1 MQQDPASQQALNS
14 AADSVESAAT
24 AIELAALG
32 VVASAL
38 GSITASTTYAKMRA
52 QEARDLKA
60 IEQALKRGNKLL
72 KAQSGKLLD
81 NMADATDDWAA
92 KYYTAASKKQIKAAQ
107 NANIKPTLD
116 AGKKATQESI
126 DSLCRTSV
134 IQIVSPD
141 GKLLPIAKAYRAHV
155 DNAILAM
162 SQGEQTYQTAIAK
175 AVNDLASYGLRV
187 RYESGAT
194 RELYAAVRTNVM
206 DGYRTTMAGIR
217 STQGREFGADGV
229 EVTAHGLCA
238 PDHQPYQGRQYSK
251 RDFDRL
257 NASLERPLVTGA
269 NCHHS
274 TFPVILGVSSE
285 KYTDDQLQEIINR
298 SNAEVTFNGLSGQP
312 ITMTRYDATQYQ
324 RKVEGAIRQNNM
336 AASLADSASAS
347 TDAKRK
353 ARELTAYYKVMSK
366 DAGLTTRIERT
377 QAYTLK

>member
-1 MQQDPASQQALNS
+1 MTDDPASQQALNG

-32 VVASAL
+32 VVAAAL
-38 GSITASTTYAKMRA
+38 GSITVDSTYTSMRA
-52 QEARDLKA
+52 REARDIKA
-60 IEQALKRGNKLL
+60 MEAALKRGRKLL
-72 KAQSGKLLD
+72 TAQSDKLIYA
-81 NMADATDDWAA
+81 MAEATDEWAA
-92 KYYTAASKKQIKAAQ
+92 KYYTAASKAQVKAAQ
-107 NANIKPTLD
+107 NVNMKPAISSGTKANAD
-116 AGKKATQESI
+116 AIER
-126 DSLCRTSV
+126 LCRTSM
-134 IQIVSPD
+134 IEIVSPD
-141 GKLLPIAKAYRAHV
+141 GKLLPMEKAYRAHV
-155 DNAILAM
+155 DNAIRAIK
-162 SQGEQTYQTAIAK
+162 SGENVYQDAIAK

-206 DGYRTTMAGIR
+206 DGYRTTMDGIR
-217 STQGREFGADGV
+217 SAQGREFGADGV

-251 RDFDRL
+251 RDFDKI
-257 NASLERPLVTGA
+257 NATLERPLVTGA

-274 TFPVILGVSSE
+274 TFPVLLGVSSD
-285 KYTDDQLQEIINR
+285 KYTDDQLQDIIDR
-298 SNAEVTFNGLSGQP
+298 SNEEITFTGVGGQP

-353 ARELTAYYKVMSK
+353 ARELTAYYKAMSK
-366 DAGLTTRIERT
+366 DSGLTTRIERT

>member
-1 MQQDPASQQALNS
+1 MQQDPASQQALNG

-24 AIELAALG
+24 AVELAALG
-32 VVASAL
+32 VVAAAL
-38 GSITASTTYAKMRA
+38 GSITSSTTYAKIRS

-107 NANIKPTLD
+107 NVNIKPTLD
-116 AGKKATQESI
+116 AGKKANDKVI

-141 GKLLPIAKAYRAHV
+141 GGLLPIAKAYRAHV
-155 DNAILAM
+155 DNAIRAIK
-162 SQGEQTYQTAIAK
+162 SGDAVYQDAISK

-206 DGYRTTMAGIR
+206 DGYRVTMDGIR
-217 STQGREFGADGV
+217 ATQGREFGADGV

-238 PDHQPYQGRQYSK
+238 PDHQPYQGKQYSK

-274 TFPVILGVSSE
+274 TFPVILGVSSD
-285 KYTDDQLQEIINR
+285 KYTDDQLQDIIDR
-298 SNAEVTFNGLSGQP
+298 SNAEVTFNGLSGRQM
-312 ITMTRYDATQYQ
+312 TMSRYDATQYQ
-324 RKVEGAIRQNNM
+324 RKVEAAIRRDNITTT
-336 AASLADSASAS
+336 LANDAGAT
-347 TDAKRK
+347 TDAGRRAK
-353 ARELTAYYKVMSK
+353 ELTSYYKSMSK
-366 DAGLTTRIERT
+366 DIVLTTRIERT
-377 QAYTLK
+377 TVYTLS

>member
-1 MQQDPASQQALNS
+1 MQQDPASQQALNG

-24 AIELAALG
+24 AVELAALG
-32 VVASAL
+32 VVAAAL

-107 NANIKPTLD
+107 NANIRPTLD
-116 AGKKATQESI
+116 AGKKANDKVI

-134 IQIVSPD
+134 MQIVSPD
-141 GKLLPIAKAYRAHV
+141 GGLLPIAKAYRAHV

-206 DGYRTTMAGIR
+206 DGYRVTMDGIR
-217 STQGREFGADGV
+217 AAQGREFGADGV

-238 PDHQPYQGRQYSK
+238 PDHQPYQGKQYSK

-257 NASLERPLVTGA
+257 NASLDRPLVTGA
-269 NCHHS
+269 NCNHS
-274 TFPVILGVSSE
+274 TFPVILGVSSD
-285 KYTDDQLQEIINR
+285 KYTDDQLQDIIDR
-298 SNAEVTFNGLSGQP
+298 SNAEVTFNGLSGKQM
-312 ITMTRYDATQYQ
+312 TMSRYEATQYQ
-324 RKVEGAIRQNNM
+324 RKVEAAIRRDNM
-336 AASLADSASAS
+336 ASTLANDAGAT
-347 TDAKRK
+347 TDASRRAK
-353 ARELTAYYKVMSK
+353 ELTSYYKSMSK
-366 DAGLTTRIERT
+366 DIGLTTRIERT
-377 QAYTLK
+377 KAYTIS

>member
-1 MQQDPASQQALNS
+1 MQQDPASQHALNG

-24 AIELAALG
+24 AVELAALG
-32 VVASAL
+32 VVAAAL

-107 NANIKPTLD
+107 NANIRPTLD
-116 AGKKATQESI
+116 AGKKANDKVI

-134 IQIVSPD
+134 MQIVSPD

-206 DGYRTTMAGIR
+206 DGYRVTMDGIR
-217 STQGREFGADGV
+217 AAHGREFGADGV

-238 PDHQPYQGRQYSK
+238 PDHQPYQGKQYSK

-257 NASLERPLVTGA
+257 NASLDRPLVTGA
-269 NCHHS
+269 NCNHS
-274 TFPVILGVSSE
+274 TFPVILGVSSD
-285 KYTDDQLQEIINR
+285 KYTDDQLQDIIDR
-298 SNAEVTFNGLSGQP
+298 SNAEVTFNGLSGKQM
-312 ITMTRYDATQYQ
+312 TMSRYEATQYQ
-324 RKVEGAIRQNNM
+324 RKVEAAIRRDNM
-336 AASLADSASAS
+336 ASTLANDAGATADASRR
-347 TDAKRK
+347 AK
-353 ARELTAYYKVMSK
+353 ELTSYYKSMSK
-366 DAGLTTRIERT
+366 DIGLTTRIERT
-377 QAYTLK
+377 KAYTIS

>member
-1 MQQDPASQQALNS
+1 MTDDPASQQALNG

-24 AIELAALG
+24 AVELAALG
-32 VVASAL
+32 VVVAAL

-116 AGKKATQESI
+116 AGKKATQEAI

-134 IQIVSPD
+134 MQIVSPD

-206 DGYRTTMAGIR
+206 DGYRTTMDGIR
-217 STQGREFGADGV
+217 ATQGREFGADGV

-274 TFPVILGVSSE
+274 TFPVILGVSSD
-285 KYTDDQLQEIINR
+285 KYTDDQLQEIIDR
-298 SNAEVTFNGLSGQP
+298 SNAEVTFNGLSGKQM
-312 ITMTRYDATQYQ
+312 TMSRYEATQYQ
-324 RKVEGAIRQNNM
+324 RKVEAAIRRDNM
-336 AASLADSASAS
+336 ASKLANDAGATADASRR
-347 TDAKRK
+347 AK
-353 ARELTAYYKVMSK
+353 ELTGYYKSMSK
-366 DAGLTTRIERT
+366 DLGLTTRIERT
-377 QAYTLK
+377 KAYTIS

>member
-1 MQQDPASQQALNS
+1 MIRDPASEQAING

-24 AIELAALG
+24 AVELAVLG
-32 VVASAL
+32 VVAAAL

-72 KAQSGKLLD
+72 KAQSSKLLD

-116 AGKKATQESI
+116 AGKKANDKAI

-134 IQIVSPD
+134 MQIVSPD
-141 GKLLPIAKAYRAHV
+141 GELLPIAKAYRAHV
-155 DNAILAM
+155 DNAIRAIK
-162 SQGEQTYQTAIAK
+162 SGDDVYQNAISK

-206 DGYRTTMAGIR
+206 DGYRTTMDGIR

-229 EVTAHGLCA
+229 EVTAHGMCA

-251 RDFDRL
+251 RDFDKL
-257 NASLERPLVTGA
+257 NATLERPLVTGA

-274 TFPVILGVSSE
+274 TFPVLLGVSSD
-285 KYTDDQLQEIINR
+285 KYTDKELQAIADRSNQEI
-298 SNAEVTFNGLSGQP
+298 TFAGVGGQP

-336 AASLADSASAS
+336 AARLADSASAS

-353 ARELTAYYKVMSK
+353 ARELTAYYKAMSK
-366 DAGLTTRIERT
+366 DSGLTTRIERT

>member
-1 MQQDPASQQALNS
+1 MQQDPASEQALNG

-32 VVASAL
+32 VVAAAL
-38 GSITASTTYAKMRA
+38 GSITVDSTYTSMRA
-52 QEARDLKA
+52 REARDIKA
-60 IEQALKRGNKLL
+60 MEAALKRGRKLL
-72 KAQSGKLLD
+72 TAQSDKLIYA
-81 NMADATDDWAA
+81 MAEATDEWAA
-92 KYYTAASKKQIKAAQ
+92 KYYTAASKAQVKAAQ
-107 NANIKPTLD
+107 NVNMKPAISSGTKANAEAI
-116 AGKKATQESI
+116 ER
-126 DSLCRTSV
+126 LCRTSM
-134 IQIVSPD
+134 IEIVSPD
-141 GKLLPIAKAYRAHV
+141 GKLLPMEKAYRAHV
-155 DNAILAM
+155 DNAIRAIKL
-162 SQGEQTYQTAIAK
+162 GENVYQDAIAK

-206 DGYRTTMAGIR
+206 DGYRTTMDGIR
-217 STQGREFGADGV
+217 SAQGREFGADGV

-238 PDHQPYQGRQYSK
+238 PDHQPYQGMQYSK
-251 RDFDRL
+251 RDFDKI
-257 NASLERPLVTGA
+257 NATLERPLVTGA

-274 TFPVILGVSSE
+274 TFPVLLGVSSD
-285 KYTDDQLQEIINR
+285 KYTDDQLQDIIDR
-298 SNAEVTFNGLSGQP
+298 SNEEITFTGVGGQP

-353 ARELTAYYKVMSK
+353 ARELTAYYKAMSK
-366 DAGLTTRIERT
+366 DSGLTTRIERT